1 MIIVQEIIP
10 FIDEHWEQLTNAP
23 RRVKH
28 TWHSSIA
35 KTMVRLFSCFFP
47 YFACCAELVL
57 FPCLAFAAASLF
69 LWHMYVHT
77 LLMSVFK
84 K

>member
-1 MIIVQEIIP
+1 MKLLMRFNKCFFGYCSTAIFMNMRMQWFEFFRVITVQEIIP

-35 KTMVRLFSCFFP
+35 KTMVRFFLP
-47 YFACCAELVL
+47 FCYC
-57 FPCLAFAAASLF
+57 
-69 LWHMYVHT
+69 
-77 LLMSVFK
+77 
-84 K
+84 

>member
-1 MIIVQEIIP
+1 MITVQEIIP

-35 KTMVRLFSCFFP
+35 KTMVRFFLPFIVAVDVLIWLCF
-47 YFACCAELVL
+47 CVL
-57 FPCLAFAAASLF
+57 QSQNLHSLF
-69 LWHMYVHT
+69 FV
-77 LLMSVFK
+77 LLVCVCTRCIIDSL
-84 K
+84 

>member
-1 MIIVQEIIP
+1 MQEIIP

-35 KTMVRLFSCFFP
+35 KTMVRLFFCFI
-47 YFACCAELVL
+47 LVIVDGSVD
-57 FPCLAFAAASLF
+57 FSLCVNVQV
-69 LWHMYVHT
+69 L
-77 LLMSVFK
+77 
-84 K
+84 